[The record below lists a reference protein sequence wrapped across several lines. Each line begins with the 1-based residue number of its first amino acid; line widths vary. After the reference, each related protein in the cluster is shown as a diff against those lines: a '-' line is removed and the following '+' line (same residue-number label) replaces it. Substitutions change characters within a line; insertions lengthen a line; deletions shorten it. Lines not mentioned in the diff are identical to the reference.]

1 MANGHGGARPGSGA
15 KRKPLAEKLL
25 LGNPGR
31 KKLEHLDFGEELKG
45 QDMPEPKEYLAAKQR
60 DGTPLKAR
68 EIYIEMWNWLN
79 DRDCA
84 ELVNTQL
91 LESYAMA
98 AARWLQCEE
107 AIDNFG
113 FLSKHPTT
121 GAACQSPFVAM
132 GQSYR
137 KQMLNIWFQIYQIVR
152 ENCFTEF
159 GRQSLKDD
167 PMEQLL
173 SGRWR
178 TQKS

>member
-1 MANGHGGARPGSGA
+1 LPG
-15 KRKPLAEKLL
+15 KWPDFLL
-25 LGNPGR
+25 TL
-31 KKLEHLDFGEELKG
+31 
-45 QDMPEPKEYLAAKQR
+45 
-60 DGTPLKAR
+60 T
-68 EIYIEMWNWLN
+68 
-79 DRDCA
+79 DRHCS
-84 ELVNTQL
+84 ELVNPQL

-152 ENCFTEF
+152 ENCSSEF
-159 GRQSLKDD
+159 GGQSLKDD

-173 SGRWR
+173 TRR
-178 TQKS
+178 RP